1 MQGDAFGP
9 CRLPAETGQYGHPPI
24 HDCALIEF
32 LLTFAILLLIV
43 TGMAVGVLRGRKPIS
58 GTCGGLNQLGVD
70 GACEICGGRPELC
83 EESGDS
89 NRPAKADLATRLMR

>member
-1 MQGDAFGP
+1 MGGFRDI
-9 CRLPAETGQYGHPPI
+9 REI
-24 HDCALIEF
+24 ALIEF

-43 TGMAVGVLRGRKPIS
+43 CGMAVGVMHGRKPIS

-83 EESGDS
+83 EEPADTG
-89 NRPAKADLATRLMR
+89 RPARTDLATRLMR